1 MKKFLLALASV
12 ALLGTASVAN
22 ADPLSDI
29 KTFTLNDVK
38 TAESIY
44 AANPSVPTY
53 AAATQCLGFLDAT
66 LSQPGAPISV
76 GALTAPKGVVST
88 VADLDVALNTAS
100 NGLSPA
106 VLTFNQNCGAYVE
119 DLKAETAKKVGGL
132 GVNLFGVVK
141 F

>member
-1 MKKFLLALASV
+1 MKKFFLAALLAAS
-12 ALLGTASVAN
+12 AAFGTPAF

-29 KTFTLNDVK
+29 KSFTLSDVK
-38 TAESIY
+38 AAEATY

-53 AAATQCLGFLDAT
+53 AAATQCLGFLDTT
-66 LSQPGAPISV
+66 LSQPGAPISFGNLAAPQ
-76 GALTAPKGVVST
+76 GAVSA
-88 VADLDVALNTAS
+88 VADLDVALNTAT

-106 VLTFNQNCGAYVE
+106 VLSLNQNCGGYVE
-119 DLKAETAKKVGGL
+119 DLKAEAAYKTAGL